1 MTIQNYYLGC
11 PIWAN
16 KDWTGSF
23 FTPKA
28 KPKEYLS
35 QYAKVFNT
43 VEGNNTFYGLPKASM
58 VMRWKM
64 DTPQDFRFSFKFP
77 KLISHVYKLQNVQ
90 KEVTHF
96 FGSLE
101 PLLEKTG
108 IFFLQLPPSF
118 NKKSL
123 PSLEQFLQNLPQ
135 DLNYAVEV
143 RHLDFFHNEK
153 AKESLNDLL
162 QKRGIN
168 RAIFDTST
176 LHAIESEDEHIIGA
190 QRKKP
195 QMPSYFTS
203 TADQPFLRF
212 VGYPTPEANRTK
224 FTYLAQIV
232 AKWLQAGKTPYVFI
246 HSPGELTTPS
256 IARFFHQLLQQECHG
271 SGIEVGEVPTFPVDN
286 LPKLPEQMSLF

>member
-1 MTIQNYYLGC
+1 MQNYYLGC

-16 KDWTGSF
+16 KDWEGSF

-28 KPKEYLS
+28 KPKDYLS

-64 DTPQDFRFSFKFP
+64 DTPKDFRFSFKFP

-96 FGSLE
+96 LGSLE
-101 PLLEKTG
+101 PLLEKIG
-108 IFFLQLPPSF
+108 VFFLQLPPSF
-118 NKKSL
+118 NRKGL
-123 PSLEQFLQNLPQ
+123 PVLEQFLQTLPQ
-135 DLNYAVEV
+135 DLTYAVEV
-143 RHLDFFHNEK
+143 RHLDFYRNET
-153 AKESLNDLL
+153 ANQELNDTL
-162 QKRGIN
+162 QRLGMN

-195 QMPSYFTS
+195 QMPAYFTT
-203 TADQPFLRF
+203 TAEHPFLRF
-212 VGYPTPEANRTK
+212 VGHPTPEANRTR
-224 FTYLAQIV
+224 FIYLAQIV
-232 AKWLQAGKTPYVFI
+232 AEWLQLGKTPYVFI
-246 HSPGELTTPS
+246 HSPGELTTPT
-256 IARFFHQLLQQECHG
+256 IARFFHELLKEKCE
-271 SGIEVGEVPTFPVDN
+271 SLGIEVGNVPTFPVDD

>member
-1 MTIQNYYLGC
+1 MQTYHLGC

-28 KPKEYLS
+28 KPKEYLP
-35 QYAKVFNT
+35 QYAQVFNT

-64 DTPQDFRFSFKFP
+64 DTPKDFRFSFKFP
-77 KLISHVYKLQNVQ
+77 KLISHVYKLQNCQ

-101 PLLEKTG
+101 PLLEKIG
-108 IFFLQLPPSF
+108 VFFLQLPPSF

-123 PSLEQFLQNLPQ
+123 PVLEQFLQMLPQ
-135 DLNYAVEV
+135 DLTYAVEV
-143 RHLDFFHNEK
+143 RHLDFYFNEM
-153 AKESLNDLL
+153 ARQQLDELL
-162 QKRGIN
+162 QRFQIN

-176 LHAIESEDEHIIGA
+176 LHNIESENEHILTA

-195 QMPSYFTS
+195 KMPPYFTS
-203 TADQPFLRF
+203 TANHPFLRF
-212 VGYPTPEANRTK
+212 VGAPTAESNRTRLT
-224 FTYLAQIV
+224 FLAQTV
-232 AKWLQAGKTPYVFI
+232 AEWLQQKKTPYVFI
-246 HSPGELTTPS
+246 HSPGELNTPF
-256 IARFFHQLLQQECHG
+256 IARFFHELLKEEAAKLG
-271 SGIEVGEVPTFPVDN
+271 VDVGNVPTFPVDR